1 MNDPL
6 VTIGIPFYNCKNMLL
21 VAIKSIFAQTFQ
33 DWELILVDDGSSDGS
48 LEIARSIDDRRVRVF
63 SDGQNRKLPTRLN
76 QIIELSCGKYIAR
89 MDADDICRA
98 SRIEKQ
104 LDVFQ
109 SDPDVDVLGTGIIY
123 LDALDQPL
131 GLHLYPSS
139 HTEICKEP
147 NRTFRMCH
155 PSIIA
160 KKSWYEKNRY
170 DESLPVAQDFDL
182 WLRTYKHSKF
192 ANVPEPLLYYRL
204 DQSFNLKKQFA
215 ARYASAK
222 FLFEY
227 HKNAGCWRVAF
238 TSWAAQ
244 YGKFAM
250 TALMFATGL
259 RRSLMARR
267 FERISGDEREFYLDE
282 IRKIK
287 NTKLPLRP

>member
-6 VTIGIPFYNCKNMLL
+6 VTIGVPFYNNQDTLL
-21 VAIKSIFAQTFQ
+21 DSIKSIFAQTFQ
-33 DWELILVDDGSSDGS
+33 DWELILLDDGSSDDS
-48 LEIARSIDDRRVRVF
+48 LKIARSIDDRRVRVF

-76 QIIELSCGKYIAR
+76 QIIELSRGKYIAR
-89 MDADDICRA
+89 MDADDICWA

-109 SDPDVDVLGTGIIY
+109 SDPDVDVLGTGIVY

-139 HTEICKEP
+139 HAEICKEP

-215 ARYASAK
+215 ARYTSAK
-222 FLFEY
+222 FLFEH
-227 HKNAGCWRVAF
+227 HKNAGKRGKALLNWMI
-238 TSWAAQ
+238 Q
-244 YGKFAM
+244 YGKFAV
-250 TALMFATGL
+250 TVLMFATGL
-259 RRSLMARR
+259 RKSLRDRR
-267 FERISGDEREFYLDE
+267 FEPLSYEELSHYKREIERIKKTE
-282 IRKIK
+282 
-287 NTKLPLRP
+287 LPLHS